1 MGGAEG
7 RAVGDAGGQ
16 VPFAEERP
24 GAPWEAPGVRVVGD
38 AGDQVPLAEARAGA
52 PWEAPEGASRW
63 RRRGSGRGDGR
74 VAAHGHRR
82 G

>member
-1 MGGAEG
+1 MEG
-7 RAVGDAGGQ
+7 AGG
-16 VPFAEERP
+16 
-24 GAPWEAPGVRVVGD
+24 RVVGD
-38 AGDQVPLAEARAGA
+38 AGVQVPLVEERAGA
-52 PWEAPEGASRW
+52 PWEAPEGASRR